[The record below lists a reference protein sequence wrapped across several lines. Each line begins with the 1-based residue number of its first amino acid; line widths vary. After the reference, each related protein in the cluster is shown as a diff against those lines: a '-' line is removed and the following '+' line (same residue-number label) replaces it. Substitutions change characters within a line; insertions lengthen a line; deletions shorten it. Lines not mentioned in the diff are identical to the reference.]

1 MKTTRYTTYLLFG
14 IGLLLA
20 LVATTNYII
29 DPANI
34 YGSTDEVDNSPNAYA
49 TRLIQSEHGLLWPND
64 SWSER
69 EIKQN
74 LASRITNADC
84 AIIGSSRVMQIS
96 SRLEEPCF
104 SELSSSIVN
113 LGVSGG
119 SLEDYMALSW
129 ELLQNSKRPSKIIF
143 GIDPWALNWRQDS
156 RWATYKESYN
166 SMRML
171 LTENA
176 GDTSETSSTTFNA
189 LQNLINLEYFQ
200 RSLSMIGVETHTITE
215 APEFD
220 PEFGIQHPVFRPDG
234 SLVYSETIIKRAA
247 DPERKIEAG
256 DYKIIE
262 HGTVISS
269 VASQLFKQLVLHLK
283 SEGIEVHFMLIPYHH
298 SAWANQNSRVV
309 AVMQEVE
316 TAVIGLADELD
327 IAAWGSY
334 NPKIVECDSS
344 GFYDYMHPKA
354 SSLIHIK
361 RRN

>member
-1 MKTTRYTTYLLFG
+1 MNSNRYTKYLLSG
-14 IGLLLA
+14 IGLLLSLIA
-20 LVATTNYII
+20 ATNYFI

-34 YGSTDEVDNSPNAYA
+34 YHSKQSDNNSAKAYA
-49 TRLIQSEHGLLWPND
+49 AKLVQSKHGLLWPND

-69 EIKQN
+69 EIKQHLTAN
-74 LASRITNADC
+74 IKDADY
-84 AIIGSSRVMQIS
+84 AIIGSSRVMHIS
-96 SRLEEPCF
+96 SQTAKTILPGRGESL
-104 SELSSSIVN
+104 IN
-113 LGVSGG
+113 LGVSGATM
-119 SLEDYMALSW
+119 EDYMALSW
-129 ELLQNSKRPSKIIF
+129 ELLNNPNRPKSIVI

-171 LTENA
+171 LTGNA
-176 GDTSETSSTTFNA
+176 GDTSDTSSTTFNA

-220 PEFGIQHPVFRPDG
+220 PEFGIQHPIFRPDG
-234 SLVYSETIIKRAA
+234 SLVYSEAIIKRAA

-262 HGTVISS
+262 HGAVISS
-269 VASQLFKQLVLHLK
+269 AAVQFFKQLVLHLK

-298 SAWANQNSRVV
+298 SAWANQNSQIVD
-309 AVMQEVE
+309 VMQEVE
-316 TAVIGLADELD
+316 TSVIGLADELD

-334 NPKIVECDSS
+334 NPNIVGCDSS

>member
-96 SRLEEPCF
+96 SQLEEPCF

-119 SLEDYMALSW
+119 TLEDYIALSW
-129 ELLQNSKRPSKIIF
+129 ELLRNSKCPQKIIF
-143 GIDPWALNWRQDS
+143 AIDPWALNWRQDS

-166 SMRML
+166 SMRMM
-171 LTENA
+171 LTGNA
-176 GDTSETSSTTFNA
+176 GDTSDTSSTTFNA
-189 LQNLINLEYFQ
+189 LQNLINLEYFH
-200 RSLSMIGVETHTITE
+200 RSLSMIGIQTHTITE

-220 PEFGIQHPVFRPDG
+220 PEIGIQHPIIRPDG
-234 SLVYSETIIKRAA
+234 SLVYSEAFIKKAA
-247 DPERKIEAG
+247 GPERKIEAG

-262 HGTVISS
+262 HGAVISP
-269 VASQLFKQLVLHLK
+269 AAIQLFKQLVLHLK
-283 SEGIEVHFMLIPYHH
+283 SEGIEVHLMLIPYHH
-298 SAWANQNSRVV
+298 SVWANQNSRTVT
-309 AVMQEVE
+309 VMQEVE
-316 TAVIGLADELD
+316 AAVIGLANELD

-334 NPKIVECDSS
+334 NPKIVECDEF
-344 GFYDYMHPKA
+344 GFYDYMHPKT
-354 SSLIHIK
+354 SSLIHLK